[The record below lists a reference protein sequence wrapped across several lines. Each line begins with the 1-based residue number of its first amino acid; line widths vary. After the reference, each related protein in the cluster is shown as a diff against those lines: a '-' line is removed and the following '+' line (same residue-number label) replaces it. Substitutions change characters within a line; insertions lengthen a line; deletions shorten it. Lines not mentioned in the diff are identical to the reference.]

1 MVKNIRVFL
10 MDDHEVVRRG
20 LKEMLNSE
28 GSFQVVGEATGAEES
43 LSRLPDLHPDVALL
57 DLRIPDGDGIE
68 VCREIRSNYP
78 QVACLILTSFD
89 DDEALLSAAIAGAS
103 GYVLKQI
110 HGTELFE
117 AIKQAALGKSLLDA
131 NIVAKVVE
139 RLKTSSATDEKLRS
153 LSPQEK
159 RILDF
164 IAQGL
169 TNRQI
174 GEQMYLAEKTVKNYV
189 SNVLSKLG
197 MSRRT
202 EAAVYAAQIAER
214 KRFHS

>member
-28 GSFQVVGEATGAEES
+28 GSFQVVGEATGAEET